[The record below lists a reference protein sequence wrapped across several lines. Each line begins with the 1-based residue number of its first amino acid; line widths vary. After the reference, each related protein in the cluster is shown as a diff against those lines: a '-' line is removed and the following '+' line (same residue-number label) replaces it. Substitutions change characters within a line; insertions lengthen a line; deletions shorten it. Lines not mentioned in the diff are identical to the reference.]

1 MSLATPHPVIDPD
14 AWDSLRSKV
23 VARAESEPPR
33 DVFGKAAR
41 DGVVYRWGWAASVGQ
56 GCDDDQAA
64 LSRLAAGEPRRRK
77 RSHDDGPAETDLA
90 DVAER
95 FLDTISG
102 SIPSLGES
110 QEAVLW
116 AAAMPELCHVASP
129 AAWFHLVDRLVE
141 LRDFTTR
148 HVEPFSPIRLLIG
161 AELGLTL
168 AWRLKDLPP
177 CAGIRRDA
185 IATLDDWFRCESES
199 VAGAVRG
206 AVDARLTLASLIR
219 CHKIL
224 QATSKR
230 RWKRR
235 QVETAAELA
244 TWVAAMTLPGG
255 NTAFRDLGPR
265 DVRDDV
271 GPDGLL
277 RAAVELDETTLGP
290 AVSAALGES
299 RSGGRLAWQV
309 ALPESMLACEEAR
322 LALLLPEWDVRRGRT
337 HLDYTDETCD
347 LELFGGR
354 PRLLCGPWEVAI
366 EVAAESQ
373 APCGDWTMT
382 CEYTDDDVHYVELEQ
397 PWTGDLVLQR
407 QVLLLRDD
415 RCVLLADA
423 VITGTGGGGEGDE
436 GDKDG
441 GDKIVYEA
449 RVSLDPGVSAE
460 TDAETRELLLRHDGK
475 HRGLVLPL
483 AAAEWRV
490 GPSPATIECVGG
502 KLLHRVGGVG
512 RVYAPLWIDLQTRRL
527 TRKRTWRQLTVGD
540 ELRVVG
546 RHEAVGYRIQM
557 GSEQWMIYRSLADA
571 RCRTV
576 LGKHLLADF
585 LCTRFDMGDGSH
597 EDLITV
603 DAPDVDG

>member
-1 MSLATPHPVIDPD
+1 MSLATPHPVTDPD
-14 AWDSLRSKV
+14 AWESLRSKV
-23 VARAESEPPR
+23 IARSESQPPR
-33 DVFGKAAR
+33 DVFGRSAR
-41 DGVVYRWGWAASVGQ
+41 DGVVYRWGWAATVGR
-56 GCDDDQAA
+56 GCDADQVA
-64 LSRLAAGEPRRRK
+64 LSRLAAGESGRRK
-77 RSHDDGPAETDLA
+77 RSAVDGSTEADLA
-90 DVAER
+90 EAAER

-116 AAAMPELCHVASP
+116 AAAMPELCRVGSP
-129 AAWFHLVDRLVE
+129 ATWFQMVDRLVE

-168 AWRLKDLPP
+168 AWRLKDLPA
-177 CAGIRRDA
+177 CAAIRRDA
-185 IATLDDWFRCESES
+185 IATLDDWFRCETEA
-199 VAGAVRG
+199 VAGAIRG

-219 CHKIL
+219 CRRIS

-235 QVETAAELA
+235 QIETAAELA

-255 NTAFRDLGPR
+255 NTAFRDLDR
-265 DVRDDV
+265 HDLRDDV
-271 GPDGLL
+271 GPQGLL
-277 RAAVELDETTLGP
+277 AAAVELDEKTLTP

-309 ALPESMLACEEAR
+309 ALPESMLACEQAR
-322 LALLLPEWDVRRGRT
+322 LALLLPEWDVRRGRI

-354 PRLLCGPWEVAI
+354 PRLLAGPWEVAI

-373 APCGDWTMT
+373 APCGDWTLT

-397 PWTGDLVLQR
+397 PWTGGLVLQR

-423 VITGTGGGGEGDE
+423 VITETNGHGAGDP
-436 GDKDG
+436 GDQ
-441 GDKIVYEA
+441 IVYEA
-449 RVSLDPGVSAE
+449 RFTLDPDVSAE
-460 TDAETRELLLRHDGK
+460 PDAETREFLLRDDK
-475 HRGLVLPL
+475 KNRGLVLPL
-483 AAAEWRV
+483 AAGEWKV
-490 GPSPATIECVGG
+490 GPSPATVESAAG

-527 TRKRTWRQLTVGD
+527 ARKRTWRQLTVGD
-540 ELRVVG
+540 ELRIVG
-546 RHEAVGYRIQM
+546 RDEAVGYRIQM